1 MDKPHLLIVEDD
13 LHLLE
18 GVQSVLEIEG
28 YDITTAENGA
38 VALKL
43 LNDEVVMPDL
53 IVSDIM
59 MPHMDGLTFLREV
72 RKSPAYV
79 SIPFI
84 FLTAKGER
92 RDVNEGKKLG
102 VDDYIIKP
110 FDTDDLLIAIES
122 RLKRHEALNS
132 AQAGVI
138 TNVKRNI
145 LNVLNHEFRT
155 PLTYIVAYADMLNQP
170 DATSLSGDE
179 LLGFLHGVNSGAL
192 RLRRLVENFI
202 QLVELE
208 TGEAE
213 RTFNL
218 RRTSVEHVQ
227 EIFNAAITSIKQ
239 QFPERPVNPFTFA
252 LADNLPR
259 FTGDT
264 EFLRVAFAHL
274 IDNAMKFS
282 SPDKAITLSA
292 QVKENELHL
301 SVEDAGRGITPVE
314 QERIWDMFYQVNR
327 AYYEDQGV
335 GAGLP
340 IVRGIAQL
348 HGGRVLLASELGKGS
363 TFTVVLPL

>member
-1 MDKPHLLIVEDD
+1 MDKPRLLIVEDD

-138 TNVKRNI
+138 TSVKRNI

-218 RRTSVEHVQ
+218 RKTIVEHIE
-227 EIFNAAITSIKQ
+227 EIFNAAITSLKQ
-239 QFPERPVNPFTFA
+239 QFPERPINPFTFA
-252 LADNLPR
+252 LATDLPR

-274 IDNAMKFS
+274 IDNAIKFS
-282 SPDKAITLSA
+282 TPDKPITLSA

-301 SVEDAGRGITPVE
+301 SVADVGRGITPVE

-340 IVRGIAQL
+340 IVRGIAKL